1 MMPKRTSPANAAS
14 KHSAP
19 LSTAPVRV
27 VIVTLDQHL
36 AGAVQRAEARLQ
48 QSLPGLTLRQH
59 AAADWDHD
67 DLAFERCRGDLERAD
82 IIVATMLFMDA
93 HVQRVLPVL
102 TAQRDRCDALLAC
115 LAAPEITRLTR
126 CGGLEMDGKE
136 SPAMALLK
144 RFKPKTNSSASAGA
158 QQMSLL
164 RRLPQILKYI
174 PGKAQDLRAY
184 FLTLAYWLAG
194 SETNVEQLVRMLV
207 DRYAAGPR
215 QSLRGKVPAEAPKI
229 YPEVGLYHPDLPEG
243 VSEHLEA
250 LPARDGP
257 RVGVLLMRS
266 YLLAGNTAHYD
277 GVIRALEARGL
288 APVPVFASGLDA
300 RPAIER
306 FFLHQGVSQIEALLS
321 LTGFSLVGGPAYN
334 DAQAAEAVLGQL
346 DVPYLAA
353 HALEFQPVEQWARS
367 PQGLSPV
374 EATIMVSIPELD
386 GATAPTVFGG
396 RTQGGDGET
405 DMHPI
410 EERVERLADRVAA
423 LARLRR
429 TARADRK
436 IAIVLFNFP
445 PNGGAVGTAA
455 HLSVWRSLAHTL
467 TAMKAAGY
475 GVDAPED
482 ADALRRAVLEGNAP
496 LHGTD
501 ANVWAKIPVERYLQE
516 EPHLEAL
523 EQAWGPAPGRQL
535 TDGSQLFVLGAQF
548 GNVAVTI
555 QPGFGYEGDPMRLL
569 FEGSYAPTHAF
580 SAFYRFLRQDFGAE
594 ALLHF
599 GTHGALE
606 FMPGKQVGLSGA
618 CWPER
623 LLGALPNF
631 YLYAAN
637 NPSEGALAKRRGAAT
652 LVSYLTPGIAR
663 AGLHGALTE
672 VREHLEAW
680 RLAWAQGHTEDTPER
695 SLERLQHEAAALDLC
710 EAEPL
715 WRREGA
721 EAALLALQ
729 SRLLELEDT
738 LIPEGLHV
746 VGEPLSEAGQGE
758 LLGAMNRALGD
769 GALPAAA
776 LEALLRGRRV
786 PALTEPQ
793 QESWKRLHRI
803 KALLEEDHEVPALLA
818 ALDGRFIA
826 PAPGGD
832 LLRNPEV
839 LPAGR
844 NIHGFDPFRL
854 PSPAAV
860 KAGWRQAEQLL
871 AHHREASGRLPECI
885 ALVLWGTDTL
895 KTEGGPLGQALALL
909 GAAPRF
915 DSYGRLA
922 GAELLP
928 LETLGRPRI
937 DVVMTLSGIFR
948 DLLPLQAKLLAEA
961 AQLAALA
968 PEADED
974 NYLRKHARAYA
985 AQKGC
990 SLEEAALR
998 VFSNAEGA
1006 YGSNVNQML
1015 ESGAWEEEGE
1025 LASTFKAR
1033 KGFAYSAS
1041 GAASAQ
1047 PQLLDAILGQVDLAF
1062 QNLESLELGVTTV
1075 DHYFD
1080 TLGGISLAAGKAR
1093 GEAVSVYIGDQT
1105 RGTEQVRTLKEQ
1117 MALESHTRLLNPKW
1131 YEGLL
1136 SHGYEGVRQIESHV
1150 TNTLGWSATT
1160 GAVDGWI
1167 YDKLSETYVLDDALR
1182 ERMAALNPGA
1192 ALRLADRLLEASDR
1206 SYWKADEA
1214 TLDALQAAREALED
1228 RLEGVGGDGAAAA

>member
-1 MMPKRTSPANAAS
+1 MPKRTSPA
-14 KHSAP
+14 KAP
-19 LSTAPVRV
+19 PVRV

-36 AGAVQRAEARLQ
+36 AGAVHRAEGRLQ
-48 QSLPGLTLRQH
+48 KAMPGLTLRHH
-59 AAADWDHD
+59 AAADWDQD
-67 DLAFERCRGDLERAD
+67 DLAFERCRSDCESAD

-93 HVQRVLPVL
+93 HVQRILPVL
-102 TAQRDRCDALLAC
+102 AAQRDRCDALVGC
-115 LAAPEITRLTR
+115 LAAPEITKLTR

-136 SPAMALLK
+136 SPALALLK
-144 RFKPKTNSSASAGA
+144 RFKPKSTGGASAGA

-184 FLTLAYWLAG
+184 FLTLSYWLAG
-194 SETNVEQLVRMLV
+194 SESNVEQMVRMLV
-207 DRYAAGPR
+207 DRYASGPR
-215 QSLRGKVPAEAPKI
+215 AVLRGTVPAEAPVI
-229 YPEVGLYHPDLPEG
+229 YPDVGLYHPDLPG
-243 VSEHLEA
+243 GFSEDPKA
-250 LPARDGP
+250 LPPGEGP

-288 APVPVFASGLDA
+288 CPVPIFASGLDA
-300 RPAIER
+300 RPAIDR
-306 FFLHQGVSQIEALLS
+306 FFLESDAPPIEVLLS

-334 DAQAAEAVLGQL
+334 DSDAAEAVLKRL

-353 HALEFQPVEQWARS
+353 HALEFQPIDQWQGSA
-367 PQGLSPV
+367 QGLAPV

-396 RTQGGDGET
+396 RPQGGDGET
-405 DMHPI
+405 DMQPI
-410 EERVERLADRVAA
+410 EERVTRLADRVAA
-423 LARLRR
+423 LAALRR
-429 TARADRK
+429 TAKAERRVGV
-436 IAIVLFNFP
+436 VLFNFP
-445 PNGGAVGTAA
+445 PQGGAVGTAA

-467 TAMKAAGY
+467 ASMKRAGY
-475 GVDAPED
+475 TVEAPED
-482 ADALRRAVLEGNAP
+482 PDALRRAVLQGNAARY
-496 LHGTD
+496 GTE
-501 ANVWAKIPVERYLQE
+501 ANVLATIPVDRYVEE

-523 EQAWGPAPGRQL
+523 EAAWGPAPGQHL
-535 TDGSQLFVLGAQF
+535 TNGAELFVLGANF
-548 GNVAVTI
+548 GNVSVLI

-569 FEGSYAPTHAF
+569 FEGSFAPTHAF
-580 SAFYRFLRQDFGAE
+580 SAFYRYLREEMA
-594 ALLHF
+594 AHAVLHF

-652 LVSYLTPGIAR
+652 LISYLTPTLAR
-663 AGLHGALTE
+663 AGLHGALSSL
-672 VREHLEAW
+672 REQVDGW
-680 RLAWAQGHTEDTPER
+680 RQALAQGQRDDTPER
-695 SLERLQHEAAALDLC
+695 NLARLQAEAAALDLC
-710 EAEPL
+710 DAEPP
-715 WRREGA
+715 WVRDAA
-721 EAALLALQ
+721 EDALQ
-729 SRLLELEDT
+729 DLQRRLLELEDT

-746 VGEPLSEAGQGE
+746 VGEPLGEAGQGE
-758 LLGAMNRALGD
+758 LLEAVNLSLGEA
-769 GALPAAA
+769 ALPEAA
-776 LEALLRGRRV
+776 LEALLRHRRI
-786 PALTEPQ
+786 PALKEAQ
-793 QESWKRLHRI
+793 QESWK
-803 KALLEEDHEVPALLA
+803 ALQRMRTLLSEDHELPALLA

-854 PSPAAV
+854 PSAAAV
-860 KAGWRQAEQLL
+860 AAGWRQAEQLL
-871 AHHREASGRLPECI
+871 AHHQQATGVLPECV

-909 GAAPRF
+909 GAVPRF

-922 GAELLP
+922 GATLMP
-928 LETLGRPRI
+928 LEQLGRPRI
-937 DVVMTLSGIFR
+937 DVIMTLSGIFR
-948 DLLPLQAKLLAEA
+948 DLLPLQTKLLAEA
-961 AQLAALA
+961 ACLAALA

-974 NYLRKHARAYA
+974 NFLRKHARAYA
-985 AQKGC
+985 AETGC
-990 SLEEAALR
+990 SLEDAALR

-1015 ESGAWEEEGE
+1015 ESGAWESEGE
-1025 LASTFKAR
+1025 LASTYKNR
-1033 KGFAYSAS
+1033 KGFAYSAT
-1041 GAASAQ
+1041 GLASAQ
-1047 PQLLDAILGQVDLAF
+1047 PELLSAILGKVDLAY
-1062 QNLESLELGVTTV
+1062 QNLESLELGVTTI

-1080 TLGGISLAAGKAR
+1080 TLGGISLAAGTAQ
-1093 GEAVSVYIGDQT
+1093 GEAVPVYIGDQT
-1105 RGTEQVRTLKEQ
+1105 RGTEQIRTLKEQ
-1117 MALESHTRLLNPKW
+1117 VALESHTRLLNPKW
-1131 YEGLL
+1131 FEGLL

-1160 GAVDGWI
+1160 GAVDKWV
-1167 YDKLSETYVLDDALR
+1167 YDQLSETYVLNDALR

-1192 ALRLADRLLEASDR
+1192 ALRLADRLLEANER
-1206 SYWKADEA
+1206 SYWEADEA
-1214 TLDALQAAREALED
+1214 TLEALQAAREALED
-1228 RLEGVGGDGAAAA
+1228 RLEGLDGDGAAAA